1 MEQTFT
7 HDSELKG
14 TLTRLIPSWIDVAKA
29 GRCLGQAD
37 GETLK
42 GLGRVHDNKSGNA
55 YCCYVRINGDTVQR
69 LRNSVTTVQDHIV
82 GTINPYQRY

>member
-14 TLTRLIPSWIDVAKA
+14 TLTRLIPSWTDVAKA

-42 GLGRVHDNKSGNA
+42 GLGRVHDTKSGPSKRKLLSCFECGLCTCFRERQA
-55 YCCYVRINGDTVQR
+55 MLTVA
-69 LRNSVTTVQDHIV
+69 T
-82 GTINPYQRY
+82 YA